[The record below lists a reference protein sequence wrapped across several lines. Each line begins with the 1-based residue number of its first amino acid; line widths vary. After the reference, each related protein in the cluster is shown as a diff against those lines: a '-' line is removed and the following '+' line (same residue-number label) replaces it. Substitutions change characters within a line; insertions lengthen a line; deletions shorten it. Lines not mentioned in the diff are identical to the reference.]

1 MAGPLHKLRRRLART
16 GSNDAASDST
26 PRAGSAHRTDHQG
39 RIASGRA
46 EVQARLEQTRQ
57 NLEARRPDNAGV
69 DAAFRWLQLQIE
81 AGVGLL
87 AGAIAFRFFLFLLP
101 AVFVVV
107 IGLGIGADTLHGD
120 PRDVARSFG
129 MAGLAASAVQSG
141 AASSTTTRWVTFAF
155 ATVALIS
162 GARNLIRALGVT
174 HALIWQV
181 PPRKVRHLTAISL
194 GVTLAFLGGTIVVG
208 LLGRAENSSVL
219 LRLVG
224 LVLLIAVASA
234 IWVAASLRL
243 FPRPDGVTWRDV
255 VPGSVLFGVGVEGLH
270 TATVIWFAPY
280 LQSKSE
286 TYGAIGAALAIL
298 FWAYLLG
305 RLITAAAALNAV
317 LWRPRDG

>member
-16 GSNDAASDST
+16 RTDDVAPDST
-26 PRAGSAHRTDHQG
+26 SPG
-39 RIASGRA
+39 RIASGTADVRA
-46 EVQARLEQTRQ
+46 RIEQTRQ

-107 IGLGIGADTLHGD
+107 IGLGIGADTLHDD
-120 PRDVARSFG
+120 PRDVARSLG
-129 MAGLAASAVQSG
+129 MAGLAATAVQSG
-141 AASSTTTRWVTFAF
+141 AASSTTTQWVTFAL

-162 GARNLIRALGVT
+162 GSRNLIRVLVVA
-174 HALIWQV
+174 HALIWRV
-181 PPRKVRHLTAISL
+181 PPRKVRHLTGISVATT
-194 GVTLAFLGGTIVVG
+194 GVFLAGTVVVG
-208 LLGRAENSSVL
+208 LFARAQSASLL

-224 LVLLIAVASA
+224 LVVLIGLASA
-234 IWVAASLRL
+234 VWVGASLRL
-243 FPRPDGVTWRDV
+243 FPGPDDVTWRDV
-255 VPGSVLFGVGVEGLH
+255 LPGAVLFGVGIEGLH
-270 TATVIWFAPY
+270 IATVIWFAPY
-280 LQSKSE
+280 LQSKSQ

-317 LWRPRDG
+317 LWRPPDG